1 MNRISRFLVGIAAL
15 LMIGAY
21 ALPIWQ
27 IRLVAPQYPEGLG
40 MDIRLHTVTGATEF
54 DLGNINR
61 LNHYIGMR
69 AIDPDAIPELR
80 YMPWI
85 LGALI
90 VAGLAVAMV
99 GRRRLLYAWLV
110 AFLVLGGAGVADFW
124 RWGYDYGHNLD
135 RDMAVIEVPG
145 MTYQPPLFGSKQ
157 LLNFTAT
164 SWPASGSWLLGFSV
178 SLGALAAVLDRRKR
192 RQTVRQTASETPCE
206 PSVIPPT
213 FAGA

>member
-1 MNRISRFLVGIAAL
+1 MNRISRFLVALAAL

-69 AIDPDAIPELR
+69 AIEPDAIPELR
-80 YMPWI
+80 YIPWI

-90 VAGLAVAMV
+90 VAGLAVAV
-99 GRRRLLYAWLV
+99 IGSRRMLYAWLV
-110 AFLVLGGAGVADFW
+110 AFLLLSGAGVADFW

-135 RDMAVIEVPG
+135 RETAVIEVPG
-145 MTYQPPLFGSKQ
+145 MSYQPPLLGSKQ

-178 SLGALAAVLDRRKR
+178 ALGALAAVLDRRIR
-192 RQTVRQTASETPCE
+192 RKTVTVAPLRE
-206 PSVIPPT
+206 PSTIVPNLAPVSRP
-213 FAGA
+213 

>member
-1 MNRISRFLVGIAAL
+1 MNRISRFLVAIAAL

-21 ALPIWQ
+21 TLPIWQ

-99 GRRRLLYAWLV
+99 GRRRLLYAWLIV
-110 AFLVLGGAGVADFW
+110 FLLLGGAGLADFW

-135 RDMAVIEVPG
+135 REIAVIEVPG

-178 SLGALAAVLDRRKR
+178 ALGALAAVLDRRNR
-192 RQTVRQTASETPCE
+192 RQTVIAESPRG
-206 PSVIPPT
+206 PSVIAPNLAAALRP
-213 FAGA
+213 